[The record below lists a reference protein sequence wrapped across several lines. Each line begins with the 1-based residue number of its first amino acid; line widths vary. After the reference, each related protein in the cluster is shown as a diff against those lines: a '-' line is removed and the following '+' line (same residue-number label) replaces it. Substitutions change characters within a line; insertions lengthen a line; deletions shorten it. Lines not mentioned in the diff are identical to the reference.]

1 MSYFKELVSE
11 NEFIAEFR
19 SDRGG
24 SWKIM
29 LHSNVL
35 ERSRSAGERYVVV
48 KGWASSTD
56 QTVREAVDDLNAAKT
71 SPFQMYQVAIG
82 SSVSVSPCHVE
93 GPEEFY
99 VQLLDSQQPIEEV
112 LCDLYYY
119 RRRIALRVSD
129 VNTASNP
136 HLDSGL
142 TKKFMQQPMYAIRCK
157 LDGIDPNLMEQM
169 SEIITDLSIAFNV
182 LLDKSVEVGSLK
194 IGEQDLDTEDVRDYA
209 LGSGRSQLQFI
220 NLAQLIVTG
229 RTVCTNHQG
238 CLCGNQLDCSSECP
252 RRDCVKPIKS
262 KGMCCHYC
270 GAEVRFRPPAG
281 FYLEKFKKSLGN
293 FLKDDQLASDQIS
306 ITVSLQEYE
315 LSTLSIQITVSDSI
329 ADGIE
334 GAGYESSKIASKIRN
349 YIVDYDIVR
358 ASELFIVQSHLQFH
372 PDRTEAIGSPQAP
385 SAGIQSWVL
394 YVVLSVSF
402 VLLIIIVVLLFKCS
416 RRYRENT
423 NNQPHVRLDHG
434 VLPRALDRRFKPCVP
449 AMDQDIPTY
458 EEVLMEDML
467 TRGIAPD
474 QPRNQDNVLRAAP
487 RRPGYAEI
495 PTTDICDRA
504 RV

>member
-1 MSYFKELVSE
+1 MTILLILSAVLC
-11 NEFIAEFR
+11 AE
-19 SDRGG
+19 G
-24 SWKIM
+24 SNGVVRKYW
-29 LHSNVL
+29 LHSNNWNNPKNWDVSPDPCDPVILSDLGYDYSVL
-35 ERSRSAGERYVVV
+35 VSSRAHLNSLEFPSTGEIMFGERSSISFSLSGL
-48 KGWASSTD
+48 GPGQCSSPVSNTYTARQYSWGD
-56 QTVREAVDDLNAAKT
+56 PNNWY
-71 SPFQMYQVAIG
+71 SP
-82 SSVSVSPCHVE
+82 
-93 GPEEFY
+93 
-99 VQLLDSQQPIEEV
+99 SQDGIF
-112 LCDLYYY
+112 
-119 RRRIALRVSD
+119 
-129 VNTASNP
+129 NTA
-136 HLDSGL
+136 DSDRI
-142 TKKFMQQPMYAIRCK
+142 PCW
-157 LDGIDPNLMEQM
+157 
-169 SEIITDLSIAFNV
+169 TDEVIFNKSIAFNV

-209 LGSGRSQLQFI
+209 LGSGRSQLQFT

-252 RRDCVKPIKS
+252 RRDCAKPIKS

-293 FLKDDQLASDQIS
+293 FLKDNQLASDQIS

-329 ADGIE
+329 TDGIE
-334 GAGYESSKIASKIRN
+334 GAGYESSRIASKIHG
-349 YIVDYDIVR
+349 YIVEYDIVR
-358 ASELFIVQSHLQFH
+358 ASELFMVQSH
-372 PDRTEAIGSPQAP
+372 RTKYPTESIGAIESSQPP
-385 SAGIQSWVL
+385 SGGIQSWVL

-495 PTTDICDRA
+495 PTTDLCDRA

>member
-1 MSYFKELVSE
+1 MSLLLILSAVLCAEGSNGVVRKYWVHSNNWNNPKNWDVSPDPCDPV
-11 NEFIAEFR
+11 IL
-19 SDRGG
+19 SDRGYDYSVLVTSRAHLNSLEFPSTG
-24 SWKIM
+24 ELMFGDRASITFSLSGLGPGQCSSPVSNTYTARQYSWGDPNNWY
-29 LHSNVL
+29 SP
-35 ERSRSAGERYVVV
+35 SRDPIFSTADSDRIPCWTDEVVFN
-48 KGWASSTD
+48 
-56 QTVREAVDDLNAAKT
+56 E
-71 SPFQMYQVAIG
+71 
-82 SSVSVSPCHVE
+82 SSV
-93 GPEEFY
+93 
-99 VQLLDSQQPIEEV
+99 
-112 LCDLYYY
+112 
-119 RRRIALRVSD
+119 
-129 VNTASNP
+129 
-136 HLDSGL
+136 
-142 TKKFMQQPMYAIRCK
+142 
-157 LDGIDPNLMEQM
+157 
-169 SEIITDLSIAFNV
+169 FNV
-182 LLDKSVEVGSLK
+182 LLDKSVEVGALK
-194 IGEQDLDTEDVRDYA
+194 IGAEDLDTEDVRAYT

-252 RRDCVKPIKS
+252 RRDCAKPIKS

-293 FLKDDQLASDQIS
+293 FLKDKQLINDDIS

-315 LSTLSIQITVSDSI
+315 LSTLNVLITVSDSI
-329 ADGIE
+329 TDGIE
-334 GAGYESSKIASKIRN
+334 GAGYESSRIASKIHD
-349 YIVDYDIVR
+349 YILDYDIVR
-358 ASELFIVQSHLQFH
+358 ASDLFILQSHL
-372 PDRTEAIGSPQAP
+372 PYKSEATESLKPNQTVAG
-385 SAGIQSWVL
+385 GIQSWVL

-416 RRYRENT
+416 RRYRDNG

-434 VLPRALDRRFKPCVP
+434 VLPRTLDRRFKPCVP
-449 AMDQDIPTY
+449 ALDQDIPTY

-474 QPRNQDNVLRAAP
+474 QPRSQDTVLRSAP

-495 PTTDICDRA
+495 PTSDICDRA